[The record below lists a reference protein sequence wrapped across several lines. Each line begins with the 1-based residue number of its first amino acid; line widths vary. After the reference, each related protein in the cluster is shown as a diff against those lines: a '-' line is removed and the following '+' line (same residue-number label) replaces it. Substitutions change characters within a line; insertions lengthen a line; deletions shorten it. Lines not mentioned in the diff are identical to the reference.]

1 MKDATTG
8 PAGAYAARM
17 PASSKARPVSLALAN
32 DHQLVV
38 LGLAE
43 MLAPFADRVTLVE
56 AVAGADVTTQVDV
69 TLYDTFSQPQVDA
82 DDFDRVIAGDC
93 AGRVVIFTWNV
104 QRELVEMALRKGAS
118 GYLSK
123 RLTGAELVAAIE
135 RIHAGEVVVSADDAG
150 EAPAGGRW
158 PGQAQG
164 LTVREAEV
172 IALITLGLSN
182 KQIAS
187 QAYLSINSV
196 KSYIRSA
203 YRKMGV
209 ATRSQAVLWAVH
221 HGFEPASM
229 RFRAAPESES
239 TA

>member
-1 MKDATTG
+1 
-8 PAGAYAARM
+8 M
-17 PASSKARPVSLALAN
+17 PDSSEARPVSLALAN

-43 MLAPFADRVTLVE
+43 MLAPFSDRVTLVE
-56 AVAGADVTTQVDV
+56 VVAGVDVTTQVDV

-82 DDFDRVIAGDC
+82 DDIDRVIAGDG

-104 QRELVEMALRKGAS
+104 QHELVEMALRKGAS

-123 RLTGAELVAAIE
+123 RLTGTELVAAIE
-135 RIHAGEVVVSADDAG
+135 RIHAGEVVVSHFDAG

-158 PGQAQG
+158 PGQAEG

-209 ATRSQAVLWAVH
+209 NTRSQAVLWAVH
-221 HGFEPASM
+221 HGFVPNSV
-229 RFRAAPESES
+229 RFRAGSESES

>member
-1 MKDATTG
+1 MS
-8 PAGAYAARM
+8 
-17 PASSKARPVSLALAN
+17 ASSEARPVSLALAN

-82 DDFDRVIAGDC
+82 DDFDRVIAGDR

-135 RIHAGEVVVSADDAG
+135 RIHAGEVVVSA
-150 EAPAGGRW
+150 R
-158 PGQAQG
+158 
-164 LTVREAEV
+164 
-172 IALITLGLSN
+172 
-182 KQIAS
+182 
-187 QAYLSINSV
+187 
-196 KSYIRSA
+196 
-203 YRKMGV
+203 
-209 ATRSQAVLWAVH
+209 
-221 HGFEPASM
+221 
-229 RFRAAPESES
+229 
-239 TA
+239 

>member
-1 MKDATTG
+1 MSAS
-8 PAGAYAARM
+8 PEAG
-17 PASSKARPVSLALAN
+17 PVSLALAN

-82 DDFDRVIAGDC
+82 DDIDRVIAGDG

-104 QRELVEMALRKGAS
+104 QRELVEIALSKGAS

-135 RIHAGEVVVSADDAG
+135 RIHAGEVVVSAEDVG

-221 HGFEPASM
+221 HGFAPASM
-229 RFRAAPESES
+229 RLRAAPESES